1 MEAQR
6 NRIDNEVLLTRT
18 SRTNATMS
26 RLTLHTLDS
35 APEAVKPALEKAVRG
50 SGFLS
55 NLLAVLASSPVALQA
70 YQDMSALNAQASLSL
85 IEREVVQLVAGTTHG
100 CRFCVAGHTAI
111 ATNKAKLDPA
121 ILTALRARGFEQIQ
135 DERLQALAL
144 FTKAVI
150 DTRGQVADQTLQDF
164 RAAGYDDQQA
174 LEVIA
179 GVGLATIC
187 NFANNLARTPLNTQ
201 LEAYAWEAS

>member
-1 MEAQR
+1 
-6 NRIDNEVLLTRT
+6 
-18 SRTNATMS
+18 MS
-26 RLTLHTLDS
+26 RLTLHTVDS
-35 APEAVKPALEKAVRG
+35 APDAVKPALEKAVRG

-70 YQDMSALNAQASLSL
+70 YQDMSALNADASLSL
-85 IEREVVQLVAGTTHG
+85 IEREVVQLVSGTTHG

-111 ATNKAKLDPA
+111 ATNKAKLDPD
-121 ILTALRARGFEQIQ
+121 ILAALRARGFDQIQ
-135 DERLQALAL
+135 DERLQALAV

-150 DTRGQVADQTLQDF
+150 DTRGQVSDAQLQAF
-164 RAAGYDDQQA
+164 REAGYGDQQA
-174 LEVIA
+174 LEVIT

-201 LEAYAWEAS
+201 LEAYAWEAP